1 VKTVNLTVFCCM
13 LIPWK
18 KKVQQIFKNKFPF
31 QKRLTPFS
39 SFFGKVKSTRKRWW
53 SDSRCWLDCCFYT
66 QKRFSDVPRVSCRAN
81 TIAVTVCQS
90 QSRTRLQWTK
100 SVTVAVTTKAK
111 DRCTP
116 QSQSHTVV
124 ESLYRLTNVLIR
136 SFNVTTLGMAPWDW
150 RLFLRKI
157 LIR

>member
-1 VKTVNLTVFCCM
+1 M
-13 LIPWK
+13 W
-18 KKVQQIFKNKFPF
+18 
-31 QKRLTPFS
+31 TPF

-90 QSRTRLQWTK
+90 QSQSRLQWTK

-116 QSQSHTVV
+116 QSQSHTV
-124 ESLYRLTNVLIR
+124 EIKSLPADQCTHQIIQRDDVALE
-136 SFNVTTLGMAPWDW
+136 TLNFCEK
-150 RLFLRKI
+150 FLQGRKTFRYNNSIFWEKNPGTGDFECYEKI
-157 LIR
+157 LI